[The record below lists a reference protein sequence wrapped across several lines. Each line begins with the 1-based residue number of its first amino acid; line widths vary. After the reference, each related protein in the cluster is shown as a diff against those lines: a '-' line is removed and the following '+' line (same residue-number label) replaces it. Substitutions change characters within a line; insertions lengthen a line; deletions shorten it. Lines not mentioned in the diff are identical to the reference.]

1 MYKAKMHAKERAVRS
16 KLTKAS
22 TFSEFL
28 RGTIAIRHKK
38 SMINEKR
45 YETMYLV
52 HIKKGEQ
59 NHIYIPR
66 DWEERVRKWVRKY
79 REMLKHMDE
88 ISDIYLKKIK
98 NREE

>member
-1 MYKAKMHAKERAVRS
+1 MHKAKMQAKERAIRS

-38 SMINEKR
+38 SMVNGKR

-52 HIKKGEQ
+52 HIKNGEQ
-59 NHIYIPR
+59 SHIYIPR
-66 DWEERVRKWVRKY
+66 GWEERVRKWVRKY
-79 REMLKHMDE
+79 REMEMYMDK

-98 NREE
+98 KREE